1 MAGPVATL
9 CRSAR
14 LRAGLAGL
22 VALLSILAF
31 AGFVGSLS
39 KAIINCA
46 EILGPVTAV
55 FLLALAGCLAMA
67 AFCCRAAVRAGAEA
81 DSVSDDSVAP
91 LSGSS
96 KPDAEERPS
105 RCRCVSLHLAMTL
118 CGIATIALWVVAAMA
133 VWLTTST
140 IPSLTGTLKLP
151 GLSKPVHVIH
161 EDQSGMVHI
170 EAEGDLADGYFALGV
185 VHAQLRLWQMH
196 FQRSVGAGRLAEAVG
211 APALPTDKL
220 MRTLGVYTAAKEASL
235 ALPRDA
241 AMAVDSYVSGVNA
254 YLATNPPL
262 PVEFVLLGLP
272 RPEPWT
278 RADSLVWA
286 KLMAYDLAGNLNSEI
301 TRFRLMA
308 RQGLSPERIEQ
319 LMPPYDMTQF
329 PVALSPADLGL
340 GGEQFGCDA
349 SLRSA
354 ATDHAEP
361 LEGRKRGL
369 ADGPVAGAADA
380 VSRAA
385 AIVATALRS
394 AAAPRRAAA
403 DAAAARRVPESWVSP
418 VGLPGWISGSARDRP
433 PAPRPGVRPDRQ
445 FGNLGASNNW
455 VVSGNRTTTGKPLL
469 CNDPH
474 LTLMAPSIWL
484 AVSIKTARG
493 GEIVRLNPT
502 LPDSAADL
510 PVAQVGATFVGLPGV
525 VIGRNSRIAWGVTN
539 TGADVQDLYVM
550 QAPANGS
557 SAAEFYA
564 FEGSNVAY
572 ERRTETFKVAGSAD
586 VSITVRRSRFGPVVT
601 DNGLFSDLQPA
612 EGQSGAHA
620 DMSLR
625 WISLE
630 RNVDD
635 TTLAAFLR
643 VGLASDHSEWTAA
656 LQDYVAPSQNMIYAD
671 VDGNIA
677 YRMTGLVPVR
687 AGGRSGRW
695 PVAGDG
701 QGNDWDWN
709 GFIPFEEMPA
719 TLNPPE
725 GFIVTANNRITPPAY
740 KHNITFDWD
749 AGSNGYRAKRI
760 TDMVCAGSSGG
771 AKLSAADMRRIQLD
785 STTYLG
791 RDVAMTVAA
800 KLENSKLTPEA
811 QAGKRALEGW
821 DHSAAVGSTV
831 QTTAV
836 RLFAAMA
843 RLAGEETGT
852 DVWGDAMFALRAMR
866 NGDPACQRADGDAS
880 CQTYFAKAL
889 HNASVADG
897 HPAEWGTPGR
907 HMATFTH
914 QVLGK
919 SPLGCLADRTVG
931 HGGDFSTVNVGHS
944 KLSDPAFPQTA
955 GPSYRQVVDLASPA
969 SSLFLNPLG
978 QNGNLFSKHY
988 DNLVRDWAEGEYLPM
1003 TTVAGSSDRDETQ
1016 TMTSN

>member
-1 MAGPVATL
+1 M
-9 CRSAR
+9 
-14 LRAGLAGL
+14 
-22 VALLSILAF
+22 
-31 AGFVGSLS
+31 
-39 KAIINCA
+39 
-46 EILGPVTAV
+46 
-55 FLLALAGCLAMA
+55 
-67 AFCCRAAVRAGAEA
+67 
-81 DSVSDDSVAP
+81 
-91 LSGSS
+91 
-96 KPDAEERPS
+96 
-105 RCRCVSLHLAMTL
+105 
-118 CGIATIALWVVAAMA
+118 
-133 VWLTTST
+133 
-140 IPSLTGTLKLP
+140 
-151 GLSKPVHVIH
+151 
-161 EDQSGMVHI
+161 
-170 EAEGDLADGYFALGV
+170 
-185 VHAQLRLWQMH
+185 HAQLRLWQLH

-220 MRTLGVYTAAKEASL
+220 MRTLGVYTAAEES
-235 ALPRDA
+235 ALVLPPDA
-241 AMAVDSYVSGVNA
+241 AMAVDSYVAGINA
-254 YLATNPPL
+254 FLATNPPL

-272 RPEPWT
+272 RPAPWT

-286 KLMAYDLAGNLNSEI
+286 KLMAYDLAGNMNSEI
-301 TRFRLMA
+301 TRFRLKV
-308 RQGLSPERIEQ
+308 RQGLSPERIDQ

-329 PVALSPADLGL
+329 PVALSPADLGM
-340 GGEQFGCDA
+340 GPEQFGCNA
-349 SLRSA
+349 SLNSASGARSA
-354 ATDHAEP
+354 AP
-361 LEGRKRGL
+361 F
-369 ADGPVAGAADA
+369 DGPVAGAADA

-385 AIVATALRS
+385 AIVADALQ
-394 AAAPRRAAA
+394 AAAPARGAASS
-403 DAAAARRVPESWVSP
+403 PPSWVSA
-418 VGLPGWISGSARDRP
+418 VGLPGWISGSRRDE
-433 PAPRPGVRPDRQ
+433 PAARPGVRPERQ
-445 FGNLGASNNW
+445 LGNLGASNNW
-455 VVSGNRTTTGKPLL
+455 VVGGSRTTTGKPLL

-493 GEIVRLNPT
+493 GEIVRLSPT
-502 LPDSAADL
+502 VPASAAEL

-550 QAPANGS
+550 QAPADGS
-557 SAAEFYA
+557 SAADFYA
-564 FEGSNVAY
+564 FQGGKEAY

-586 VSITVRRSRFGPVVT
+586 VSMTVRRSRFGPVVT
-601 DNGLFSDLQPA
+601 DNGLFADLQPA

-625 WISLE
+625 WVSLE
-630 RNVDD
+630 RSVND

-643 VGLASDHSEWTAA
+643 VGLASNHSEWTAA
-656 LQDYVAPSQNMIYAD
+656 LRDYIAPSQNMIYAD
-671 VDGNIA
+671 VDGNIG
-677 YRMTGLVPVR
+677 YRMTGVVPVR
-687 AGGRSGRW
+687 AGGRTGRW

-701 QGNDWDWN
+701 VGDDWDWE

-725 GFIVTANNRITPPAY
+725 GFIVTANNRITPPGY

-760 TDMVCAGSSGG
+760 TDMVCAGGSGG
-771 AKLSAADMRRIQLD
+771 GKLSAADMQRIQLD

-800 KLENSKLTPEA
+800 KLENGKLTPEA
-811 QAGKRALEGW
+811 QQGKRALEDW
-821 DHSAAVGSTV
+821 DHTAEVGSTE

-836 RLFAAMA
+836 RLFASMA
-843 RLAGEETGT
+843 RLAGAETGT
-852 DVWGDAMFALRAMR
+852 EVWGDAVFALRAMR
-866 NGDPACQRADGDAS
+866 DGDPACERADGDAS
-880 CQTYFAKAL
+880 CLTFFAKAL
-889 HNASVADG
+889 HNASVPDG
-897 HPAEWGTPGR
+897 RPAEWGTPGR

-944 KLSDPAFPQTA
+944 KLTDPTFPQTA

-988 DNLVRDWAEGEYLPM
+988 DNLVRDWAEGDYLPM

-1016 TMTSN
+1016 TMSSS